1 MTIDDLVNTAMM
13 PHHVGV
19 LLRAAVLARRSIV
32 IAGDQGA
39 GKTTLLRALVDAIP
53 PTERFGTLETDYELL
68 THLNPDRDNMVAFQA
83 TVGLG
88 EKVDGHCVG
97 EFTVAT

>member
-1 MTIDDLVNTAMM
+1 SYRPSVVIRHHTLTRVTIDDLVNTAMM

-53 PTERFGTLETDYELL
+53 PTERFGTL
-68 THLNPDRDNMVAFQA
+68 
-83 TVGLG
+83 
-88 EKVDGHCVG
+88 
-97 EFTVAT
+97 